1 MSVVTRRSYKV
12 MAYYRLI
19 KRLVAAC
26 LIVAVYFSPLEGQ
39 GFNSRRLLAGQT
51 ETDGLS
57 SLGNI

>member
-1 MSVVTRRSYKV
+1 M